1 MTHEHDTAFHS
12 MRRPQAPQLSQDQ
25 RSRFNGP
32 PNPPQFKI
40 ITLYPSRPPDTTHA
54 TARYFYTHR
63 RRFDQNHLK
72 QCHDWHGKPISH
84 YSDECSIPSANPEA
98 VPTQANHIVLILGGG
113 VAGVIAARTLHNQGI
128 DDFLIIEGRDELGG
142 RMMSRK
148 LGNFTV
154 ELGANWVQ
162 GTQTGSGPA
171 NPIFEL
177 ANKHDVKTQLNDLYG
192 SINDGSAADEDF
204 EALIAAAGERVGQLL
219 VDLSARSG
227 YSLSGARPLTPEQQ
241 LSEYYDNNNY
251 TYAVD
256 QGGFSEDNLLL
267 IDQRGFKYLIQAEA
281 KSFLKASQARSSVDF
296 FFLMFI
302 DTNVGWKQE
311 AIQSIVMATY
321 TKIFLRFSEKFWFD
335 TEMGLYADPE
345 RGRYGIWQ
353 SLDHENFLLGSK
365 IIFVTVT
372 GDFSERVEA
381 LPDDQ
386 VRDEV
391 LGVLKKMFP
400 HQTLPHLEEF
410 YLQRWHSDPLYRGS
424 YSNWPPS
431 FYTEHLDNLRANVD
445 NLWFGGE
452 ATSFKYYGFLHGA
465 YFEGENIASEVAK
478 CIKGGGCIG
487 LEHTE
492 AVTNGHPYLKR
503 SLDDL

>member
-1 MTHEHDTAFHS
+1 MLVLFLGLG
-12 MRRPQAPQLSQDQ
+12 LSLLSNVAQ
-25 RSRFNGP
+25 
-32 PNPPQFKI
+32 
-40 ITLYPSRPPDTTHA
+40 
-54 TARYFYTHR
+54 
-63 RRFDQNHLK
+63 
-72 QCHDWHGKPISH
+72 
-84 YSDECSIPSANPEA
+84 A

-192 SINDGSAADEDF
+192 SITYYNSKGPTDFSDDGSAADEDF

-241 LSEYYDNNNY
+241 LSEYYDYAQTPEQSSWIASALNNNY

-281 KSFLKASQARSSVDF
+281 KSFLKASQVQLSSVVK
-296 FFLMFI
+296 
-302 DTNVGWKQE
+302 NVSYSDSGVTVTLKDGKTYSGSYAICTFSLGVLQWNDVLFEPPLPGEIFCWKQE